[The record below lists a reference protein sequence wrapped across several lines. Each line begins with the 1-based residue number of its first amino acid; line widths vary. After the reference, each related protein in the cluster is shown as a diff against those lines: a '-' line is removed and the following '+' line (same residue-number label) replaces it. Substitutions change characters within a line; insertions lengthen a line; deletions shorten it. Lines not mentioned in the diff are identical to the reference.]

1 MALFWS
7 LVVART
13 FIPATMSSFDF
24 DELAIALRWV
34 IVARPLQINPVDPA
48 NPVNPANPATSH
60 PKLTSPAHSN
70 FPSTHDV
77 CCSYAIMVGGGAPAG
92 GAPAAKGGAAPAAKK
107 ASDDFDDL
115 FGDDDDAPKP
125 AAKSADDDIFNY
137 GEGEEGD
144 AEEQAAAKARRE
156 RMALAKKLKE
166 EADAKAGKTKKA
178 EKGVE
183 KSLVVLDIK
192 PWEADTDLEAVWK
205 MITAQTQE
213 GLTWGETFK
222 LEPVAFG
229 IKKLV
234 MTATIVDSLVLMD
247 DITDKIEALED
258 HVQSVQVASMNK
270 L

>member
-1 MALFWS
+1 MF
-7 LVVART
+7 T
-13 FIPATMSSFDF
+13 CF
-24 DELAIALRWV
+24 
-34 IVARPLQINPVDPA
+34 
-48 NPVNPANPATSH
+48 
-60 PKLTSPAHSN
+60 
-70 FPSTHDV
+70 
-77 CCSYAIMVGGGAPAG
+77 CSYAILVGGAAP
-92 GAPAAKGGAAPAAKK
+92 APAAKGGAAPAASKAA

-115 FGDDDDAPKP
+115 FGDDEAPKP
-125 AAKSADDDIFNY
+125 AAKKDDDIFNY

-144 AEEQAAAKARRE
+144 AEEQAASKARRE
-156 RMALAKKLKE
+156 RMALAKKLKD

-205 MITAQTQE
+205 MITAQKQE

-222 LEPVAFG
+222 LEPVAYG

-247 DITDKIEALED
+247 DITDKIESLED

>member
-1 MALFWS
+1 M
-7 LVVART
+7 
-13 FIPATMSSFDF
+13 
-24 DELAIALRWV
+24 
-34 IVARPLQINPVDPA
+34 
-48 NPVNPANPATSH
+48 
-60 PKLTSPAHSN
+60 
-70 FPSTHDV
+70 
-77 CCSYAIMVGGGAPAG
+77 
-92 GAPAAKGGAAPAAKK
+92 
-107 ASDDFDDL
+107 DL
-115 FGDDDDAPKP
+115 FGDDDVNSD
-125 AAKSADDDIFNY
+125 
-137 GEGEEGD
+137 GEN
-144 AEEQAAAKARRE
+144 AEEAAATKARRE
-156 RMALAKKLKE
+156 RMEAARKLKE
-166 EADAKAGKTKKA
+166 EADAKKGLKKKEKEA
-178 EKGVE
+178 ER
-183 KSLVVLDIK
+183 SLIVLDVK